1 MVSQGLAHTFKGLLP
16 SETSVPLH
24 TFLSG
29 QSLEALM
36 GALITST
43 LATLW
48 LNLTFL
54 FLISDDIK
62 PLVPQSTVS
71 SHDKVK
77 LPITLCVCVC
87 VRAPSHV

>member
-87 VRAPSHV
+87 ARA